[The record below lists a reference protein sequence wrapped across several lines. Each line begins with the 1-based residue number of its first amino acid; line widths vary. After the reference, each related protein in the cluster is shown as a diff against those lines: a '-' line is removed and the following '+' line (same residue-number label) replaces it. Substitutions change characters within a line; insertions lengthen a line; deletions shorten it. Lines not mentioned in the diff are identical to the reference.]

1 MASYLLAQVNG
12 ECPST
17 VSLICL
23 DTSLPSTVEC
33 EMTSVAGRI
42 GPSYYIE
49 LSGPESVHGAVN
61 YVGNGVFKAEYVG
74 PIAGVY
80 KLEVRLCGESI
91 EQS

>member
-1 MASYLLAQVNG
+1 
-12 ECPST
+12 
-17 VSLICL
+17 
-23 DTSLPSTVEC
+23 
-33 EMTSVAGRI
+33 MTSVAGRI

-91 EQS
+91 EQSSAEVKPDTSLVRGLSLAIGTSLSVNTDRLSDV